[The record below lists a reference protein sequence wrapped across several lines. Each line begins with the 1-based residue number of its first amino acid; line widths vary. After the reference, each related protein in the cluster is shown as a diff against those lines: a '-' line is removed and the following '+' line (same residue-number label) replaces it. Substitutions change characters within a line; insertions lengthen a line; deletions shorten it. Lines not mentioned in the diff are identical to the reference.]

1 MFDRKKY
8 KKFALIQLNKRWTIP
23 VVITFIS
30 GLIVGLVEFP
40 DILTSIKLISRGNE
54 ELTAASTI
62 YSEIRSIIVCFICYV
77 LAYAQTHV
85 YLKMS
90 RGPEPVSLG
99 DFFEGFTK
107 WGRSIL
113 AGIWQNLWET
123 LWSLLFIIPGIVK
136 HYSYCMTRF
145 IVMEYPEIPVTK
157 ALRISKVITYGHR
170 MDIFIMELSFLGWSL
185 LCLLT
190 CGIGFFWLTPY
201 MQLSLTNAYHSILTE
216 AIETGKLKKE
226 DLAGEK

>member
-1 MFDRKKY
+1 MGNIPLWLCIP
-8 KKFALIQLNKRWTIP
+8 FAGLLLCIAILPLVKGEWWEKNRPWA
-23 VVITFIS
+23 VI
-30 GLIVGLVEFP
+30 
-40 DILTSIKLISRGNE
+40 
-54 ELTAASTI
+54 A
-62 YSEIRSIIVCFICYV
+62 
-77 LAYAQTHV
+77 
-85 YLKMS
+85 
-90 RGPEPVSLG
+90 
-99 DFFEGFTK
+99 
-107 WGRSIL
+107 
-113 AGIWQNLWET
+113 
-123 LWSLLFIIPGIVK
+123 WSLLFIIPGIVK

-190 CGIGFFWLTPY
+190 CGIGFFWLNPY